1 MLGTKRVSHDQTS
14 VDIVVGVDVHAE
26 ENLDEMREE
35 VIWLHYIKIL
45 VFTLFKIN

>member
-1 MLGTKRVSHDQTS
+1 
-14 VDIVVGVDVHAE
+14 
-26 ENLDEMREE
+26 LDEMREE